1 MATLNERNRRCSV
14 GLLAI
19 QWGRGSILRLSRIT
33 GLSRNTIRRGRQ
45 EVQHPT
51 RRVSSGL
58 RRPGGGRPRV
68 EKKQPGILEALDE
81 LLQDATAG
89 DPITGLKWTRKTS
102 RKLARQ
108 LRRTGFQVGH
118 STVPRLARALDYT
131 LRSNRK
137 RLSRKQNPRRD
148 RQMRYIA
155 RQRRK
160 FERAGDPALSVDAKK
175 KELIGPFKNSGRT
188 LRRQPLDVL
197 ETDFPSDAEGKAI
210 PYGIYD
216 TQRNVGYMVV
226 GVSHETAKF
235 AVATI
240 RRGWIEVGHL
250 SYMGHTHL
258 LIQAD
263 GGGANRYNGWLWKA
277 GLQALADEFNLT
289 ITVTHFPP
297 GASKWNLIEHRMFG
311 PISLNW
317 AGQPLVSYETMLKF
331 IRTTRTET
339 GFHCQARLDTAIYE
353 TGLRI
358 TAEEKAQINLQPH
371 RVFPEWNYTIRPYD
385 PTSKK

>member
-1 MATLNERNRRCSV
+1 
-14 GLLAI
+14 
-19 QWGRGSILRLSRIT
+19 
-33 GLSRNTIRRGRQ
+33 
-45 EVQHPT
+45 
-51 RRVSSGL
+51 
-58 RRPGGGRPRV
+58 
-68 EKKQPGILEALDE
+68 
-81 LLQDATAG
+81 
-89 DPITGLKWTRKTS
+89 
-102 RKLARQ
+102 
-108 LRRTGFQVGH
+108 
-118 STVPRLARALDYT
+118 VPRLAHALDYT

-137 RLSRKQNPRRD
+137 RLSRKRNAGRD
-148 RQMRYIA
+148 RQMRYIT
-155 RQRRK
+155 RQWRK
-160 FERAGDPALSVDAKK
+160 FEKAGGPAISVDAKK

-197 ETDFPSDAEGKAI
+197 ETYFPSDAKGKAI

-216 TQRNVGYMVV
+216 TQRNAGYVVV

-235 AVATI
+235 AVAAI
-240 RRGWIEVGHL
+240 RRWWIEVGRIYYR
-250 SYMGHTHL
+250 SHTHWL
-258 LIQAD
+258 VQAN
-263 GGGANRYNGWLWKA
+263 GGGANRSKGWLWKA

-317 AGQPLVSYETMLKF
+317 AGQPRVSYETMLKF

-353 TGLRI
+353 TGLKI

-371 RVFPEWNYTIRPYD
+371 RVFPEWNYTIRPHD
-385 PTSKK
+385 STSKK

>member
-1 MATLNERNRRCSV
+1 
-14 GLLAI
+14 
-19 QWGRGSILRLSRIT
+19 
-33 GLSRNTIRRGRQ
+33 
-45 EVQHPT
+45 
-51 RRVSSGL
+51 
-58 RRPGGGRPRV
+58 
-68 EKKQPGILEALDE
+68 LDE

-108 LRRTGFQVGH
+108 LRRKGFKVRH
-118 STVPRLARALDYT
+118 STIPRLVQALGYT

-137 RLSRKQNPRRD
+137 RLSRKRNPGRD

-160 FERAGDPALSVDAKK
+160 FETAGDPVISVDTKK
-175 KELIGPFKNSGRT
+175 KELIGPFKNAGRT

-197 ETDFPSDAEGKAI
+197 ETDFRSDAEGKAI

-216 TQRNVGYMVV
+216 LQHNAGYLVI
-226 GVSHETAKF
+226 GVSHETAEF
-235 AVATI
+235 AVAAI
-240 RRGWIEVGHL
+240 RRWWIEVGRIAFA
-250 SYMGHTHL
+250 GHPHL

-263 GGGANRYNGWLWKA
+263 GGGANRSDSWLWKA
-277 GLQALADEFNLT
+277 ELQTLADECQLT
-289 ITVTHFPP
+289 LTVTHFPP
-297 GASKWNLIEHRMFG
+297 GASKWNPIEHRMFS

-331 IRTTRTET
+331 VRTTQTET
-339 GFHCQARLDTAIYE
+339 GFHCRARLDTATYE
-353 TGLRI
+353 TGRKI
-358 TAEEKAQINLQPH
+358 TTTEKAYINLQPPQ
-371 RVFPEWNYTIRPYD
+371 VFPEWNYTIRPHD

>member
-1 MATLNERNRRCSV
+1 MSHLASV
-14 GLLAI
+14 APAEGVPGL
-19 QWGRGSILRLSRIT
+19 
-33 GLSRNTIRRGRQ
+33 
-45 EVQHPT
+45 
-51 RRVSSGL
+51 
-58 RRPGGGRPRV
+58 
-68 EKKQPGILEALDE
+68 KKRPGILEALDD

-102 RKLARQ
+102 RKLAQQ
-108 LRRTGFQVGH
+108 LRRQGFNVGH
-118 STVPRLARALDYT
+118 STVSRLAHALGYT

-137 RLSRKQNPRRD
+137 RLSRKRNPNRD

-160 FERAGDPALSVDAKK
+160 FEKAGDPVISVDAKK

-197 ETDFPSDAEGKAI
+197 ETDFPGDAAGQARL
-210 PYGIYD
+210 YGIYD
-216 TQRNVGYMVV
+216 PQRNAGYMVV

-235 AVATI
+235 AVAAI
-240 RRGWIEVGHL
+240 RRWWIEVGRI
-250 SYMGHTHL
+250 YYRGHTHL

-263 GGGANRYNGWLWKA
+263 GGGANRSNGWLWKA

-317 AGQPLVSYETMLKF
+317 AGQPLVSYETVLKF

-339 GFHCQARLDTAIYE
+339 GFQCQARLDTAIYE
-353 TGLRI
+353 TGLKI
-358 TAEEKAQINLQPH
+358 TAAEKAQLNLQPH
-371 RVFPEWNYTIRPYD
+371 RVFPEWNYTIRPRD